1 MSAIASIWLM
11 NRRKARCGVGPAVV
25 AAFAIGVSAT
35 AQTPPAGG
43 QVVVPGSSVAKP
55 GDSGVRA
62 HTNTLIFVPNGAS
75 RLHPSQPRSAA
86 SPVATPP
93 CSKTDCGQR

>member
-25 AAFAIGVSAT
+25 AAFAIGVSAA

-62 HTNTLIFVPNGAS
+62 HTNTLIFVPNRGSQQGHRPAETGAAP
-75 RLHPSQPRSAA
+75 HPGTCGTEHCGPR
-86 SPVATPP
+86 
-93 CSKTDCGQR
+93 